1 MEYNHLAFARP
12 PRQVPCPVGRL
23 IAGVVGVAVGGRT
36 CLRHTQL
43 TSPAPSKWDH
53 DAAFMCRH
61 KAGGLNSAQT
71 KQTINGLST
80 PNQTLSNPLTLLFHL
95 VTDIKGCKS
104 SRELITRL
112 RRSRYINP
120 MDADINNQGTLTD
133 WERGKAFPFSY
144 GQLRQVQAAMLYAWY
159 CNKHHERKMK
169 IAIRHF
175 LYK

>member
-1 MEYNHLAFARP
+1 MR
-12 PRQVPCPVGRL
+12 
-23 IAGVVGVAVGGRT
+23 VAVGGRT
-36 CLRHTQL
+36 CLRHTRL

-104 SRELITRL
+104 PRELIMRL
-112 RRSRYINP
+112 RRSGYINRNGRRHQQP
-120 MDADINNQGTLTD
+120 WHADPSGRLFHFILHCRDRVKRPCSDTPQF
-133 WERGKAFPFSY
+133 RGGNPYFFSEN
-144 GQLRQVQAAMLYAWY
+144 LYQSIILFADTT
-159 CNKHHERKMK
+159 ESQ
-169 IAIRHF
+169 
-175 LYK
+175 